1 MHIRQ
6 CIYSLF
12 QEVNLWRHISKNGI
26 GVNMGL
32 VLFNIFEYSEQEK
45 E

>member
-6 CIYSLF
+6 CVYSLF
-12 QEVNLWRHISKNGI
+12 QESKLWSFIKKSQR
-26 GVNMGL
+26 GVNVAM
-32 VLFNIFEYSEQEK
+32 VLFNIFEYSEQER